1 MKINKMNKLFLVLGV
16 GIGLVI
22 SSLLNMAYPRIKYEP
37 YTEAQIIEKAKEL
50 GMVSIKEAI
59 TKNDEETVETAI
71 TDLNIEEDT
80 TTNED
85 EQIVGFVI
93 NKGDNS
99 EQIAQKLFEAGI
111 IKDREKFIDKII
123 EKNVQKKFQY
133 GVYELKIDMDYE
145 SLIKL
150 LTRK

>member
-1 MKINKMNKLFLVLGV
+1 MNKLFLILGV

-22 SSLLNMAYPRIKYEP
+22 SSLLNMAYPKIKYEP

-50 GMVSIKEAI
+50 GMVSLKEAI
-59 TKNDEETVETAI
+59 TKNDEETVETDI
-71 TDLNIEEDT
+71 TDLDLEEEMA

-85 EQIVGFVI
+85 MQMVEFII

-99 EQIAQKLFEAGI
+99 ERIAQKLFEAGI
-111 IKDREKFIDKII
+111 IKDREKFIDKVI

-133 GVYELKIDMDYE
+133 GIYELKIDMDYE
-145 SLIKL
+145 LLIEL
-150 LTRK
+150 LTGK